1 MPRRQLQLF
10 QQALLSK
17 KSADKKIVEPFCVFV
32 PFYSSREEDGMDVNV
47 SCFDVFKKSCSKIW
61 WNRKK
66 FVPLH
71 SLFEKEITFKANMV
85 DVVQLV
91 RASDCG
97 SECRGFE
104 SHLPPKI
111 NPARF
116 ISCRVSCFI
125 TLPLSFRKSIS
136 ASSLFLSF
144 HHRNLHV
151 GVNLTKSTFHQR
163 ISETRTVCVRV
174 PAHEGYQEI
183 PALESTRKG
192 RRQKPMPFQ
201 LPPYD
206 IHHR

>member
-1 MPRRQLQLF
+1 
-10 QQALLSK
+10 
-17 KSADKKIVEPFCVFV
+17 
-32 PFYSSREEDGMDVNV
+32 
-47 SCFDVFKKSCSKIW
+47 
-61 WNRKK
+61 
-66 FVPLH
+66 
-71 SLFEKEITFKANMV
+71 MV

-111 NPARF
+111 NLARF

-125 TLPLSFRKSIS
+125 ILPLSFRKVSPVMPSFFQEGIS

-151 GVNLTKSTFHQR
+151 GVNLTKGTFHQR
-163 ISETRTVCVRV
+163 IHRNRTVCVKI

-183 PALESTRKG
+183 PALKSTLKG
-192 RRQKPMPFQ
+192 RRQKPIPFQ
-201 LPPYD
+201 PRLTTYIIDKLVGSLIRQPLLQYPSRTEHHMPLFKQPSCAPQQSPQPHISFIIMLYFHT
-206 IHHR
+206 IHYY